1 MTPEVTSKK
10 LNRVIISQLVRMYR
24 ESHLGNRLPA
34 YDGRKSLYTAGP
46 LPFESKEFVV
56 KLVEENNGAVSSAST
71 RREWQFKVA
80 IKFASK
86 ANIHH
91 LRQFLSGRQLDAPQE
106 TIQVLDIVLRE
117 SPSEK
122 YSIFAVLWSV
132 LNCLLFSTY
141 LSVHFSF
148 YGQFY
153 L

>member
-1 MTPEVTSKK
+1 MSHIWATDCQLMMAGKASIRQDHCL
-10 LNRVIISQLVRMYR
+10 LNLRNLSLSWLRRIMVPCLLLRQGNYVMNFIISLFLRVFFLSTTFSYQISYCCW
-24 ESHLGNRLPA
+24 RLFSFC
-34 YDGRKSLYTAGP
+34 YSFLC
-46 LPFESKEFVV
+46 
-56 KLVEENNGAVSSAST
+56 
-71 RREWQFKVA
+71 RRERQFKVA

-132 LNCLLFSTY
+132 LN
-141 LSVHFSF
+141 
-148 YGQFY
+148 
-153 L
+153 